1 MTGIQDGIQDASLLR
16 KVLCNGGIKG
26 IFRGT
31 ASLVVGDLNCLKL
44 TETILNTSCDF
55 CLNTSGK
62 LLSNI
67 IQLQYF
73 GHLM

>member
-1 MTGIQDGIQDASLLR
+1 M
-16 KVLCNGGIKG
+16 
-26 IFRGT
+26 FRGT
-31 ASLVVGDLNCLKL
+31 ASLVVGDLNCLNF

>member
-1 MTGIQDGIQDASLLR
+1 M
-16 KVLCNGGIKG
+16 
-26 IFRGT
+26 FRGT
-31 ASLVVGDLNCLKL
+31 ASLVVGDLNCLNF

-55 CLNTSGK
+55 CLSTSGK